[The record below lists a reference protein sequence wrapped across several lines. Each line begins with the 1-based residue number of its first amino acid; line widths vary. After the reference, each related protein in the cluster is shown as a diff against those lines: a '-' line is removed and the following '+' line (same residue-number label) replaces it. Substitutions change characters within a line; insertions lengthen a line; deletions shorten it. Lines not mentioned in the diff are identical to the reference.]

1 MHFKQITTTGHNLKS
16 VIYEYNYSVCASE
29 IKVFS
34 NFRHNLLAY
43 KSTFSIS
50 IDSIYGISGVFLFF
64 FNVATSHGGSFI
76 LFGSQYTYI
85 NINFFYS
92 WY

>member
-16 VIYEYNYSVCASE
+16 VIYENNYSVCAWE
-29 IKVFS
+29 IKVYS

-50 IDSIYGISGVFLFF
+50 IDSIYGISGGFLKCYKIKWFWNLIF
-64 FNVATSHGGSFI
+64 KFEYLGMRC
-76 LFGSQYTYI
+76 
-85 NINFFYS
+85 
-92 WY
+92 